1 MQQNSFLLF
10 PERHFETQDLATACV
25 LMYRGFRLF
34 ATPKDPLIPSVIHYV
49 FIKKDDI
56 ENACI
61 FEKQEFTTT
70 TLEILR
76 EIAKKL
82 VARVK
87 KN

>member
-25 LMYRGFRLF
+25 LIYRGFRLF
-34 ATPKDPLIPSVIHYV
+34 ATPKDLPASSVIHYV
-49 FIKKDDI
+49 FIKKDGI

-61 FEKQEFTTT
+61 FKKQEFTTT

-76 EIAKKL
+76 KIAKEL
-82 VARVK
+82 VARVN

>member
-1 MQQNSFLLF
+1 MQPNSFLLF

-34 ATPKDPLIPSVIHYV
+34 ATPKDPTSPSVIHYI
-49 FIKKDDI
+49 FIKKDGI
-56 ENACI
+56 EDACV
-61 FEKQEFTTT
+61 FVKKDFTIT
-70 TLEILR
+70 TLESLR

-82 VARVK
+82 VVRIK